1 MDAIT
6 DIKLIMKL
14 TGKAREQARI
24 IIKHIESL
32 GGKLQKEC
40 PGGSIYC
47 SLNAIRQVRISD
59 HIALKGDVDRIDI
72 IIQQERNTFK
82 YVCIYYRNMVIYD
95 NIGKVKQWIEN
106 LEFVINVVLM
116 NMATSSI
123 VNKRNYEQQI
133 DTLKKEITLKE
144 NKAIEYKKEIEE
156 LKEIKKEHDKFK
168 VQVNNFKN
176 HEKKLRDKID
186 KLTEYH
192 NLWQTVSSEN
202 RKLQK
207 QLKELYIYKSHFNDG
222 TV

>member
-1 MDAIT
+1 
-6 DIKLIMKL
+6 MKL

-156 LKEIKKEHDKFK
+156 LKEAKKERDRLK
-168 VQVNNFKN
+168 VQINNFKN
-176 HEKKLRDKID
+176 HEKKLRDKIN

-192 NLWQTVSSEN
+192 NLWQSVSADN

-207 QLKELYIYKSHFNDG
+207 QLKQYYIYRSHFNDG
-222 TV
+222 EA

>member
-1 MDAIT
+1 
-6 DIKLIMKL
+6 MKL

-156 LKEIKKEHDKFK
+156 LKEAKKERDRFK
-168 VQVNNFKN
+168 VQINNFKN
-176 HEKKLRDKID
+176 HEKKLRDKIN

-192 NLWQTVSSEN
+192 NLWQSVSADN

-207 QLKELYIYKSHFNDG
+207 QLKQYYIYRSHFNDG
-222 TV
+222 EA